1 MKQYQGEKAIIS
13 LTSWKNRIG
22 TVARTVFSLLQQC
35 PGFHIVLVLCTEE
48 FPNESCLPDDLK
60 ILIERNIIEVLWV
73 AKNYRAFKKIL
84 FTMHKYKDV
93 PIISADDGCIY
104 IRNYA
109 QELYNKWLEN
119 KNCIISE
126 YHQVVDGIPWGG
138 GGHGTLFPPNCFE
151 GALQYLEDPK
161 IIECNHDDAFYGV
174 LAKKRNI
181 PYIFLTRLH
190 AQPRTMKEVDER
202 NGLCR
207 NRKFKDSVYKEYLKR
222 IAYQ

>member
-35 PGFHIVLVLCTEE
+35 PGFHIVLVLSNEE
-48 FPNESCLPDDLK
+48 FKDETVLPTDLK
-60 ILIERNIIEVLWV
+60 LLIENDMIEVLWV
-73 AKNYRAFKKIL
+73 EKNYRAFKKIL
-84 FTMHKYKDV
+84 FTMNKYKDV

-109 QELYNKWLEN
+109 QELYDKWLEQ

-126 YHQVVDGIPWGG
+126 YHQVVGGIPWGG
-138 GGHGTLFPPNCFE
+138 GGHGILFPPNCFD

-181 PYIFLTRLH
+181 QYVFLTRLH
-190 AQPRTMKEVDER
+190 TQPGTMKEVDER
-202 NGLCR
+202 NGLCK

-222 IAYQ
+222 VAY